1 MGTDTNALECNESL
15 SLIYIVYLQLIA
27 IKKRKKVLLFGKTRQ
42 LLHSF
47 PQPFHLCLG
56 LVHLIKEDHPDMTL

>member
-1 MGTDTNALECNESL
+1 MGTDTNTLECNESL

-42 LLHSF
+42 LLRSF
-47 PQPFHLCLG
+47 PQPFHLSPG
-56 LVHLIKEDHPDMTL
+56 LVHLIKEDHRDLTL